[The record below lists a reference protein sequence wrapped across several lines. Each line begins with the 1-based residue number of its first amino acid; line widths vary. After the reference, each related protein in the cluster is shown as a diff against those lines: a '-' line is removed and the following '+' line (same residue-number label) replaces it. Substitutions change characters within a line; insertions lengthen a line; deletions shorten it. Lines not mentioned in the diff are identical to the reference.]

1 MLFRSPDGSALRPLD
16 EWNGHADAVTL
27 YHYHG
32 TRTYPYINGGMRG
45 VVTVSNDHIDPQP
58 TLRPV
63 RPAGTPLAGATITGF
78 TVLGANA
85 WRLEYRLNGG
95 TYRVEYRVDGTT
107 YTYVFI
113 DPAGVSRTE
122 TYTAR

>member
-1 MLFRSPDGSALRPLD
+1 
-16 EWNGHADAVTL
+16 
-27 YHYHG
+27 
-32 TRTYPYINGGMRG
+32 MRG